1 MAAQQFPSAG
11 LLAENCFAKKNKGT
25 WTVSTATNG
34 KIENLADG
42 DTFIVGGKNYK
53 LTGKKIFLIEGDNP
67 TKYLPAEKLTWSN
80 NNYSVNISDLN
91 EENFVTCPYVKPS
104 ANVFTVNSTEEK
116 YFFSSDNK
124 LLATCKFDINSQE
137 YKISPSFEIG
147 EIFNKNNTDAKN
159 FYFDRT
165 SLKANTH
172 TTIKTTAGKFFINWK
187 NFSAKTPL
195 EIVVHK
201 TLGDCQ
207 LKTAGETTLSVS
219 NGEFYLYKDDNSN
232 PKSLSVSVNSKNSA
246 EVDVTFKDKEITKIT
261 GLDAG
266 EIVNIDVRE
275 NGDGTDV
282 TARNFYYFNG
292 ENLLVGEYEKSGDTW
307 QIKDDTLKI
316 YSGYSSKKNVLDTEN
331 LTEAT
336 AKINFVKVGIE
347 HDYQND
353 IHTAT
358 IDLTNLGKNTI
369 FYSADNDSFTVAGNF
384 IDGEINFL
392 GNYKNFTKKIQNLPE
407 GQTVKFEGVT
417 YRNVGI

>member
-1 MAAQQFPSAG
+1 M
-11 LLAENCFAKKNKGT
+11 
-25 WTVSTATNG
+25 
-34 KIENLADG
+34 
-42 DTFIVGGKNYK
+42 
-53 LTGKKIFLIEGDNP
+53 
-67 TKYLPAEKLTWSN
+67 
-80 NNYSVNISDLN
+80 
-91 EENFVTCPYVKPS
+91 
-104 ANVFTVNSTEEK
+104 
-116 YFFSSDNK
+116 
-124 LLATCKFDINSQE
+124 
-137 YKISPSFEIG
+137 
-147 EIFNKNNTDAKN
+147 
-159 FYFDRT
+159 
-165 SLKANTH
+165 KANTH